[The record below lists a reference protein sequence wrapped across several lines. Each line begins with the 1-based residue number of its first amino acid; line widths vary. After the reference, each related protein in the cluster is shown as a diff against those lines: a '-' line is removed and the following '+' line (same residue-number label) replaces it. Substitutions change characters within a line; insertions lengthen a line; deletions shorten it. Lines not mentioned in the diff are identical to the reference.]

1 MSTTTPT
8 QTGLLEALRTEWS
21 GSLTD
26 REHDFAGIGIRSCSE
41 LELELKAAAGREQDR
56 LLHALLTAGHDGD
69 ALAERVALQHMLPK
83 AVHLARTC
91 RGLRALTLSDHTPV
105 DAVSTAIGAMWESIR
120 RYPLN
125 RVEKVKANIG
135 MDALL
140 IVNKS
145 MSPGDPSE
153 HVTEDVYL
161 EQALQEQGKSATIE
175 PEWGDDTFH
184 DLVTVL
190 TWAIDTEALTPED
203 VRLLARFDLGELHE
217 RDELAEDLG
226 IGRASLTRR
235 VYRIRVKLMEA
246 VQAHIRENGTWE

>member
-1 MSTTTPT
+1 MSTTAPA
-8 QTGLLEALRTEWS
+8 QTGLLEALRIEWS

-26 REHDFAGIGIRSCSE
+26 RAHDFPGIGTRSCGE
-41 LELELKAAAGREQDR
+41 LEVELKAATGREQDR

-69 ALAERVALQHMLPK
+69 ALAERVLLQHMLPK

-145 MSPGDPSE
+145 MSPGDPGE
-153 HVTEDVYL
+153 HATEDVHL
-161 EQALQEQGKSATIE
+161 EQVLQDQGKSAALE

-190 TWAIDTEALTPED
+190 TWAIDTEALTPDD

-246 VQAHIRENGTWE
+246 VQAHIRENGSWD

>member
-1 MSTTTPT
+1 MKTYVRP
-8 QTGLLEALRTEWS
+8 QYLLLDRLRTEWDDSVS
-21 GSLTD
+21 GRT
-26 REHDFAGIGIRSCSE
+26 HDFAGIGIRTCRE
-41 LELELKAAAGREQDR
+41 LEIELKAASWREQDR
-56 LLHALLTAGHDGD
+56 LLHALVSAGHDGD
-69 ALAERVALQHMLPK
+69 KLAERVVLQYMLPK

-91 RGLRALTLSDHTPV
+91 RGLRSLTVVDHSSV
-105 DAVSTAIGAMWESIR
+105 DAVGTAIGAMWESIR

-145 MSPGDPSE
+145 MSPGDPGE
-153 HVTEDVYL
+153 HATEDIYL
-161 EQALQEQGKSATIE
+161 EQVLQDQGKSATLE
-175 PEWGDDTFH
+175 PEFGDDTFH

-190 TWAIDTEALTPED
+190 TWAIDTEALTPDD

-217 RDELAEDLG
+217 RDQLAEDLG

-246 VQAHIRENGTWE
+246 VQAHIRENGTWA